1 MTVNT
6 SRRLPKLIKRVCG
19 VSLVVLLLIFVIWNE
34 SSKAR
39 VYPTALYGTKELL
52 KTEEANG
59 LKEDGYS
66 SPFLPLQVLRK
77 YKQQHS
83 QEAHMREHQYIIR
96 MSYLGNQQL
105 SCQRINDI
113 DSQFAPSMKS
123 PRRTFGGSKTTG
135 RPSLADSRSQSQPLD
150 SWNASSIGP
159 SKFVQHEFQDHIRC
173 PETKPHKKPN
183 QSSMM
188 K

>member
-1 MTVNT
+1 MYDG
-6 SRRLPKLIKRVCG
+6 KKYYGKKRT
-19 VSLVVLLLIFVIWNE
+19 VLLCSVELHIFGKLCNNTTQETAYQDATQLEYNQTTSLSTTRRNQNTTQQIAYQRNVAYG
-34 SSKAR
+34 SKM
-39 VYPTALYGTKELL
+39 VVT
-52 KTEEANG
+52 
-59 LKEDGYS
+59 
-66 SPFLPLQVLRK
+66 FLASVLQKR
-77 YKQQHS
+77 KQQHS

-150 SWNASSIGP
+150 S
-159 SKFVQHEFQDHIRC
+159 
-173 PETKPHKKPN
+173 
-183 QSSMM
+183 
-188 K
+188 